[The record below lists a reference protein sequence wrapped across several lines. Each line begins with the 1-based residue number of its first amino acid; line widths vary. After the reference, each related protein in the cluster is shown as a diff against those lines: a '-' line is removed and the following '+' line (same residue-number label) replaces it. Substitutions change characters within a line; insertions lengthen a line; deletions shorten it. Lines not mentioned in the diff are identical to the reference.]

1 MKRITILLLLL
12 IVFNSIYAQKVTK
25 TEYIYIRPLVSCDIT
40 YREIDVNPIIDWNIG
55 IVKYKIKEVDNQ
67 TSKVKLKFKE
77 TFIDNKYSCND
88 VDFYIIDSNN
98 CVVSKLYVKY
108 KKGIGIL
115 KFNIESNQKLAFC
128 LDSGKIFLFEI
139 E

>member
-1 MKRITILLLLL
+1 MTPKI
-12 IVFNSIYAQKVTK
+12 
-25 TEYIYIRPLVSCDIT
+25 IRKIG
-40 YREIDVNPIIDWNIG
+40 INWNIG
-55 IVKYKIKEVDNQ
+55 IVKYKSKEIDYQ
-67 TSKVKLKFKE
+67 TSKVKLKFKK
-77 TFIDNKYSCND
+77 TFIENRYSCND

-115 KFNIESNQKLAFC
+115 KFNIESNQRLAFC
-128 LDSGKIFLFEI
+128 LDSGKIILFEI